1 MGSSRSLRPAR
12 LSVNLA
18 WTHGPILTVEELE
31 ILHKVFRELKVFGNQ
46 PTWDWTQGQVLSINI
61 VPGQI

>member
-1 MGSSRSLRPAR
+1 M
-12 LSVNLA
+12 A

-31 ILHKVFRELKVFGNQ
+31 ILHKVFRELTVFGNQ